1 MIFDAVIY
9 AFGALAFLMGFN
21 AGLLRSLATIIGYVI
36 AAPVALAIA
45 PAATLF
51 LGQHYE
57 MPPAYNGAVTAVI
70 LVVAGVLFSALLR
83 RMLNDAV
90 GTEIGLVDRAAGA
103 LLGAARIALVAVM
116 IAVIFDRIIPPGR
129 QPEWLKDSQLYP
141 KLSAWGQL
149 GVKALPPEAIGY
161 IDRLKKER
169 GL

>member
-21 AGLLRSLATIIGYVI
+21 SGLLRSLATIIGYVI
-36 AAPVALAIA
+36 AAPVALAVG

-51 LGQHYE
+51 LAQHYE
-57 MPPAYNGAVTAVI
+57 IPPAYNVAVTAVI
-70 LVVAGVLFSALLR
+70 LVAAGMLFSVLLR
-83 RMLNDAV
+83 RVLNDAV
-90 GTEIGLVDRAAGA
+90 GTQIGLVDRAAGA

-116 IAVIFDRIIPPGR
+116 IAVIFDRIITPGR

-141 KLSAWGQL
+141 KLSAAGQV